1 MFRFRLAPNSAPY
14 GPPGSSNSSNAPLK
28 WMAVFAVALL
38 GMGVTA
44 GWLLGRRQDKP
55 GESYRDTGTI
65 ILQMQKL
72 GQLHTVTFQERDV
85 LTQETEA
92 QPDNWVKA
100 IPGGERVVSWATHNQ
115 ALVVADGT
123 VEAGVDLTLINDKSV
138 EQFKLPDGTTHLRVH
153 LPPVTIYRPDV
164 TVHVEHSQSGPMWHD
179 ENIVPKAQATA
190 AHLFQEAAEKAD
202 IRGKA
207 RANTLETLQRTF
219 QTLGVKNIE
228 FMF

>member
-1 MFRFRLAPNSAPY
+1 M
-14 GPPGSSNSSNAPLK
+14 
-28 WMAVFAVALL
+28 ALL
-38 GMGVTA
+38 GVGVMA
-44 GWLLGRRQDKP
+44 GWLLGKHQDKT
-55 GESYRDTGTI
+55 GENYRDTGPI

-72 GQLHTVTFQERDV
+72 GQLHTASFHESDV
-85 LTQETEA
+85 LTQESEA
-92 QPDNWVKA
+92 QPDNWIKS
-100 IPGGERVVSWATHNQ
+100 IPGASRVVSWATHNQ

-123 VEAGVDLTLINDKSV
+123 VEAGIDMTLINDKSV
-138 EQFKLPDGTTHLRVH
+138 EQVKLPDGTTHLRVH
-153 LPPVTIYRPDV
+153 LPAVTIYRPNV
-164 TVHVEHSQSGPMWHD
+164 TVHVEHSQSGIMWHD

-190 AHLFQEAAEKAD
+190 GRLFEEAAEKAD

>member
-1 MFRFRLAPNSAPY
+1 MGAASSA
-14 GPPGSSNSSNAPLK
+14 NAPLK
-28 WMAVFAVALL
+28 WMAAFGVALL
-38 GMGVTA
+38 GMGVLA
-44 GWLLGRRQDKP
+44 GWLLGRHQEKSV
-55 GESYRDTGTI
+55 ESYRDTGAI

-100 IPGGERVVSWATHNQ
+100 VPGGERLVSWATHNQ
-115 ALVVADGT
+115 ALVVATGT
-123 VEAGVDLTLINDKSV
+123 VEAGVDMTLINDKSV
-138 EQFKLPDGTTHLRVH
+138 EQVKQPDGTMHLRVH
-153 LPPVTIYRPDV
+153 LPPVTIYPPNV
-164 TVHVEHSQSGPMWHD
+164 TVHVEHSKPGPMWHD

-190 AHLFQEAAEKAD
+190 AHLFREAAEKAD

-207 RANTLETLQRTF
+207 RTNALETLQQTF
-219 QTLGVKNIE
+219 KTLGVKNVE